1 MKKIA
6 TTTEPAKSGAKL
18 TIVTAHKGPK
28 KPIDQFF
35 AELDGDDDSE
45 GDDVDAIDEGH
56 GKIWHILKAYVAG
69 YERKDIIAHGY
80 NPSTVYRQTGEYDKL
95 RKAPAT
101 HYQGFEVFESRVKRI
116 MGSKKLSREKAV
128 EYIYAKDL
136 ED

>member
-1 MKKIA
+1 MKKTTVTAA
-6 TTTEPAKSGAKL
+6 TATKVE
-18 TIVTAHKGPK
+18 TAHKGPK

-35 AELDGDDDSE
+35 AELDGQEDDGE
-45 GDDVDAIDEGH
+45 GDAADAADEGH
-56 GKIWHILKAYVAG
+56 GKIWHILKAYIAG
-69 YERKDIIAHGY
+69 YERKDIVAYGY

-101 HYQGFEVFESRVKRI
+101 HYQGFEVFESRVQRI
-116 MGSKKLSREKAV
+116 MRAKKLDRKKAV